1 MSKNMTPAQ
10 LANLRKPWAKGECGN
25 PTNKNNHGRPK
36 NRATELHKQLLGQK
50 AAKKFYGITNEEL
63 DTYDAMLETLTMA
76 ELQVLAKADDSP
88 VYLKNYAIA
97 ILTDMKNGKTTTI
110 DRIRENRH
118 GKNKQTLEV
127 TGADGQPLVQ
137 ERNLTAE
144 DVADI
149 MHEYDEKY
157 KGGTIAS
164 QPIGFKHNEP
174 KDETQEDAPQD

>member
-1 MSKNMTPAQ
+1 MADRKQTPAQ
-10 LANLRKPWAKGECGN
+10 LANLRPPWKKGECGN
-25 PTNKNNHGRPK
+25 PEKKGNGRPK

-63 DTYDAMLETLTMA
+63 ETYDAMLETLTMA

-97 ILTDMKNGKTTTI
+97 ILTDMKQGKTTTI
-110 DRIRENRH
+110 DRIRANRH
-118 GKNKQTLEV
+118 GQAKQQLEV

-137 ERNLTAE
+137 ERNLTAA

-149 MHEYDEKY
+149 MHEYDQKY
-157 KGGTIAS
+157 RGGTLAEV
-164 QPIGFKHNEP
+164 QPIGFKH
-174 KDETQEDAPQD
+174 QESTTKSE

>member
-63 DTYDAMLETLTMA
+63 DTYDAMLESLTMA

-88 VYLKNYAIA
+88 IYLKNYALA

-110 DRIRENRH
+110 DRIRANRH
-118 GKNKQTLEV
+118 GTATQRMEV

-137 ERNLTAE
+137 QRNLTAE

-174 KDETQEDAPQD
+174 KDETQEAEPQD